1 MRRKSVLILL
11 FVGSQPDKTQYQCLR
26 GGCMVLASGT
36 HGPVL
41 ESGWLLAIQVAL
53 IGAAFLLLTKPS
65 KNPRREVLLLS
76 SIVLFTVALRVAMQ
90 PLPNVQPVTMACL
103 VVGARLGLRRGVA
116 FAIMVTLLSNMVIS
130 DGWWTLFQASGWAM
144 VAAAGAKFLN
154 SEGALNMK
162 ILLYLSVVTSL
173 LFDWWV
179 SLSIIESGTTF
190 TDFMFY
196 LANGLTFDLLH
207 IFGTMAFALR
217 LAPALS
223 DLISE
228 DKSLTESAVA
238 VGENDVVIG

>member
-1 MRRKSVLILL
+1 
-11 FVGSQPDKTQYQCLR
+11 
-26 GGCMVLASGT
+26 MVLASGT

-41 ESGWLLAIQVAL
+41 ESGWMLAIHVVL
-53 IGAAFLLLTKPS
+53 IIAAFLLLTKPS
-65 KNPRREVLLLS
+65 HNPRREVLLLS
-76 SIVLFTVALRVAMQ
+76 SIVLFTAALRVAME

-103 VVGARLGLRRGVA
+103 VAGARLGLRRGIA
-116 FAIMVTLLSNMVIS
+116 FAIVVTLLSNMVIS

-154 SEGALNMK
+154 SEGVLNIK
-162 ILLYLSVVTSL
+162 NLLYLSVVTSL

-179 SLSIIESGTTF
+179 SLSIIDSGTTF

-207 IFGTMAFALR
+207 IFATMAFALW

-223 DLISE
+223 DLISV
-228 DKSLTESAVA
+228 DTSLTESPLAA
-238 VGENDVVIG
+238 GETDVVLG